1 MVWTQS
7 CNQKILSSTSWNPN
21 IKILS
26 DSKNENQ
33 ISFWWLTTC
42 QIGVIATKELNA
54 HPKGKNRYTYT
65 KEHHKNPKSR
75 YLDPNAKKKKSKN
88 KKQQKKQTNINSDDN
103 MPPPETTPY
112 YNIP

>member
-21 IKILS
+21 IKIPS

-33 ISFWWLTTC
+33 VSFWWLTTC

-65 KEHHKNPKSR
+65 KEHHKNTKSR
-75 YLDPNAKKKKSKN
+75 YLDPNAKKKKKKKKKN
-88 KKQQKKQTNINSDDN
+88 NKHKQWRQYASTRNN
-103 MPPPETTPY
+103 PLL
-112 YNIP
+112 

>member
-1 MVWTQS
+1 MVWTQ
-7 CNQKILSSTSWNPN
+7 SWNPN

-33 ISFWWLTTC
+33 VSFWWLTTC

-65 KEHHKNPKSR
+65 KENNIIIKSLFL
-75 YLDPNAKKKKSKN
+75 YPIQKKKNN
-88 KKQQKKQTNINSDDN
+88 KHKQWRQYASTRNN
-103 MPPPETTPY
+103 PLL
-112 YNIP
+112 